1 MPELLLEMSGYQAWC
16 CGFANRKPDG
26 RVVQATRNFHLDY
39 REPGSKDG
47 TSDQIVNR
55 TPLCPHHNVVKSNR
69 RLHLAEYR
77 EEIAAKGEMTVN
89 DVSELINLSY
99 ALQRTMDIYS
109 QRQTQKAM
117 L

>member
-1 MPELLLEMSGYQAWC
+1 MSGYQAWC
-16 CGFANRKPDG
+16 CGFANRRPDG
-26 RVVQATRNFHLDY
+26 SVLQTTRNFHLDH
-39 REPGSKDG
+39 REPRSKDG

-55 TPLCPHHNVVKSNR
+55 APLCPHYNIVKSNR

-77 EEIAAKGEMTVN
+77 EEIAEKGEMMVD
-89 DVSELINLSY
+89 DVSEMINLSY
-99 ALQRTMDIYS
+99 AFQRTMDIYS